1 MDKRGSQPKV
11 ITKKHMARLE
21 REKRQ
26 INIIRGI
33 AIGGIIVVVG
43 LIVFGYLQLNVF
55 SKQQAV
61 ATVNGV
67 KIATGQWQ
75 ERVRLER
82 VSLYNQLNQYQ
93 YFQQAFG
100 MDTSQQQQQIQLQLD
115 STDTL
120 GQSVLN
126 TMIDDV
132 LIRQE
137 AEKRGIKVS
146 PADVDKYIQEAYQ
159 FYPDGSPTPTITPTA
174 FSYPTLNSSQLTIYP
189 PTQTPTLAP
198 TSTPDPNAT
207 ATPASTPTSSL
218 PTPTFVPEQATAT
231 STPYTLEGFK
241 STFQKTLD
249 QFKTYGISEQTLRN
263 VYEAQILRNK
273 LMDDQE
279 KDLPTT
285 DTQVLAR
292 HILVDT
298 EEEAKKV
305 EDLLKSGQDFG
316 ALAKQ
321 YSKDTGSGQNG
332 GELGWAPAS
341 SYVPEFAE
349 AVKTLK
355 LGEIS
360 QPVKTQF
367 GYHIIQVIAR
377 EELPLTADELQTKK
391 QTAFNNW
398 LKSVH
403 DSAKINIYDIWK
415 TRVPTEPVLNQQQQP

>member
-1 MDKRGSQPKV
+1 M
-11 ITKKHMARLE
+11 
-21 REKRQ
+21 
-26 INIIRGI
+26 
-33 AIGGIIVVVG
+33 VVG